1 MFNHASEARFL
12 FSMTGTSVEASV
24 VHLWARE
31 ALSAPFQVQVTLA
44 TEFEIESPSEIIGKE
59 ALVTIINDDQ
69 ASGGEDR
76 FFHGIVR
83 RFEEFGSSGKYLLY
97 EAEVVPAFWQRNLRS
112 NCRIFQEM
120 QVQDIIKKILEE
132 GGITSDRYR
141 FALMNKNRLRGFC
154 VQYRES
160 DFDFVSR
167 LLEEEGMFYSFEHY
181 RDKHVIV
188 IGDAGIV
195 HVPIT
200 GSPQITFNPNGG
212 MVPEKESIHSFSYS
226 EKLCPDSY
234 THRNFFFKHP
244 SVDLTARKK
253 GEAGPQTEIYDYPGP
268 YVAQERGDYLARVRH
283 EEQTALQCQAEAQ
296 STSCR
301 IIPGSTFSLADHPA
315 RHLNAEYLLV
325 SVTHVGEQPQ
335 ALQEEAGGA
344 CNYGNT
350 FLAIPASVS
359 FRPRRGTPKPV
370 VRGLQTAIV
379 TGPPGEEI
387 HTDRYGRVKVQF
399 HWDREGE
406 RNDTSSC
413 WLRPAQGWGGSGWG
427 MLFTPRVG
435 DEVLVDFLEGDPD
448 RPMIVG
454 SAYNEE
460 NLPLYEQPF
469 NKTVSA
475 MRTRSYPNDTGSNE
489 LRFEDRKA
497 REEIYLHGQKDWT
510 IGIENDKNQT
520 VGHDESMQVGNNR
533 TKFVGVNQTVT
544 VGRNHSESIGDNKRV
559 SIGLN
564 RTETV
569 AINTAETI
577 GAAKELTIGGLY
589 QISVGGAMNETVIG
603 AKAEEVGAVKA
614 VFVGAH
620 MTQQAMANRES
631 SVGENLT
638 TVIDGNHTVKAKAIH
653 MEGGD
658 EIIFRTGKAMI
669 SMKSNG
675 EIVVLGGNVT
685 TKGAG
690 EVRIK
695 GKSIAKS
702 QYTPTE
708 VPSFIK
714 PEKCSLRWQVVS
726 AVDGTPGPGVD
737 VVLLDPVTSA
747 LKVSL
752 VTGEDGRTERQISET
767 SPEEYIAFVGSGEWA
782 IDITTDDEPQMLEY
796 TDWFDR
802 EAEE

>member
-1 MFNHASEARFL
+1 MYRNASEARFL
-12 FSMTGTSVEASV
+12 FSMPGTTLEASV
-24 VHLWARE
+24 IHLWARE
-31 ALSAPFQVQVTLA
+31 ALSDPFQVQVTLA
-44 TEFEIESPSEIIGKE
+44 TEFEIESLNGIIGRE
-59 ALVTIINDDQ
+59 ALVTIVNDDED
-69 ASGGEDR
+69 SGSEAR
-76 FFHGIVR
+76 FFHGVVR
-83 RFEEFGSSGKYLLY
+83 RLEEFGSSGRYLLY
-97 EAEVVPAFWQRNLRS
+97 EAEVVPAFRQRSLRS

-120 QVQDIIKKILEE
+120 QVQDIVRQILEE

-141 FALMNKNRLRGFC
+141 FALTNKSRLRGFC

-167 LLEEEGMFYSFEHY
+167 LLEEEGMFYFFEHY
-181 RDKHVIV
+181 RDKHVMV
-188 IGDAGIV
+188 IGDAGVV
-195 HVPIT
+195 HVPIS
-200 GSPQITFNPNGG
+200 GSPRITFNSNGG
-212 MVPEKESIHSFSYS
+212 MVPARESIHSFSYS
-226 EKLCPDSY
+226 ERLRPDSY
-234 THRNFFFKHP
+234 TQRNFFFKHP
-244 SVDLTARKK
+244 AVDLTARKK
-253 GEAGPQTEIYDYPGP
+253 GDAGAQCEIYDYPGP
-268 YVAQERGDYLARVRH
+268 YVAQERGDYLAKVRQ
-283 EEQTALQCQAEAQ
+283 EEQTALQRQAEGR
-296 STSCR
+296 SSSCR
-301 IIPGSTFSLADHPA
+301 VVPGSTFALADHPA
-315 RHLNAEYLLV
+315 RTLNAEYLLV

-344 CNYGNT
+344 FRYGNQ
-350 FLAIPASVS
+350 FLSIPAGVPY
-359 FRPRRGTPKPV
+359 RPRRTTAKSV

-399 HWDREGE
+399 HWDREGA
-406 RNDTSSC
+406 RDDKSSC
-413 WLRPAQGWGGSGWG
+413 WLRPAQGWGGSGRG

-454 SAYNEE
+454 SAYNEG

-469 NKTVSA
+469 SKTVSA
-475 MRTRSYPNDTGSNE
+475 MRTRSYPRDTGSNE

-520 VGHDESMQVGNNR
+520 VGHDETMQVGNNR
-533 TKFVGVNQTVT
+533 TKRVGVNQDVT

-569 AINTAETI
+569 AINTAETV

-589 QISVGGAMNETVIG
+589 QISVGGALNETVIG
-603 AKAEEVGAVKA
+603 AKTEEVGAAKA

-620 MTQQAMANRES
+620 MTERAMANREQ
-631 SVGENLT
+631 SVGKNFT
-638 TVIDGNHTVKAKAIH
+638 TVIDGNHTVKAKAIR
-653 MEGGD
+653 MEGAD

-669 SMKSNG
+669 SMKSSG

-685 TKGAG
+685 TKGTG

-702 QYTPTE
+702 VSSPECTT
-708 VPSFIK
+708 VPEYGLFD
-714 PEKCSLRWQVVS
+714 EQFHLVD
-726 AVDGTPGPGVD
+726 AVGGTPLGKCRYRI
-737 VVLLDPVTSA
+737 TAS
-747 LKVSL
+747 
-752 VTGEDGRTERQISET
+752 DGQVWEGISDADGFTERVYTADAVELSIEIFPEDEEEIS
-767 SPEEYIAFVGSGEWA
+767 
-782 IDITTDDEPQMLEY
+782 
-796 TDWFDR
+796 
-802 EAEE
+802 